1 MLAKR
6 RGAAQAG
13 VKIGEEKM
21 RRLTIMLLASCL
33 PFAAV
38 AQDAASEA
46 TRTAQA
52 ELAQRL
58 TLDDPADMAN
68 VLRGKIAEI
77 PDGVILDK
85 QGKTVWDRR
94 PYAFLDSDKAPDTV
108 NPSLWRQARLNAVH
122 GLFEVVP
129 DKIWQLR
136 GYDISVMTIIRGKSG
151 WIVVD
156 PLLSEEAAAA
166 GWNLFAKTVE
176 AKSGKRPI
184 KAVIFSHSHSDHF
197 GGVGGIV
204 TPEQVKREKIR
215 IIAPHGFSEEATAEN
230 VLAGTAMG
238 RRALYMFGAILEPGP
253 AGQVDTG
260 LGPKLS
266 SGTIGYMEPTET
278 VSDKGGTLTIDGLAF
293 DFLDAGGTEAPSEFV
308 FYIPA
313 YKALHTTEV
322 VTHNLHNVLTLRGA
336 QVRDALHWSKVIDA
350 ALLRWGGKAD
360 VALASHH
367 WPTWGADA
375 VSTLLADQ
383 RDAYRYVHDRTL
395 FLANR
400 GATLHELADQ
410 TAEAPVQG
418 RDFSTRDYYGT
429 LNHNMKATYQRYFG
443 WWDGNPANFN
453 PLPPEQSAPKYV
465 ALAGGADKLLASGK
479 AAIAAG
485 DYRWAAELL
494 NKLVF
499 ADPANQEAR
508 GALASAYDQLG
519 YQAESGAWRNYYL
532 AGAATLRGTEKQ
544 DISSNGQSRSF
555 ISAIPTAVFFDALAT
570 RFDAAKGSALS
581 GTFQFIL
588 PDSQEAVAVVVR
600 GGVEFPR
607 YGQRDPAPTATVTI
621 DRKTLDDVMLG
632 AAQFPALLQ
641 SGAIKVEGDRMAFL
655 SWFALHPAANPR
667 FNVVVP

>member
-1 MLAKR
+1 
-6 RGAAQAG
+6 
-13 VKIGEEKM
+13 M
-21 RRLTIMLLASCL
+21 RRLTALLLASTL
-33 PFAAV
+33 PFSAI
-38 AQDAASEA
+38 AQDSASEA
-46 TRTAQA
+46 TRTAQTEIA
-52 ELAQRL
+52 ARL
-58 TLDDPADMAN
+58 PLDDPRDMAN
-68 VLRGKIAEI
+68 VMRGKLAEI
-77 PDGVILDK
+77 PNGVILAKD
-85 QGKTVWDRR
+85 GKTVWDRR
-94 PYAFLDSDKAPDTV
+94 PYEFLNSPQAPATV

-129 DKIWQLR
+129 GKIWQLR
-136 GYDISVMTIIRGKSG
+136 GYDISVMTIIRGKTG

-166 GWNLFAKTVE
+166 GWKLFADTVE
-176 AKSGKRPI
+176 VKDGKRPI

-204 TPEQVKREKIR
+204 TPAQVKKGKIR

-238 RRALYMFGAILEPGP
+238 RRALYMFGSILAPGP

-278 VSDKGGTLTIDGLAF
+278 VAAAGGTLTIDGLAF

-322 VTHNLHNVLTLRGA
+322 VTHTLHNVLTLRGA

-350 ALLRWGGKAD
+350 MLLKWGGTAE

-367 WPTWGADA
+367 WPTWGAGEVA
-375 VSTLLADQ
+375 ELLANQ

-418 RDFSTRDYYGT
+418 GDFSTRNYYGT
-429 LNHNMKATYQRYFG
+429 LNHDMKAVYQRYFG

-465 ALAGGADKLLASGK
+465 ALAGGADKVLSAGK
-479 AAIAAG
+479 AAIKAG

-499 ADPANQEAR
+499 AEPDNQAAKA
-508 GALASAYDQLG
+508 ALASAYDQLG

-532 AGAATLRGTEKQ
+532 AGAASLRGNAVQGT
-544 DISSNGQSRSF
+544 SGNGQSRSF
-555 ISAIPTAVFFDALAT
+555 VSAIPTAVFFDALAT
-570 RFDAAKGSALS
+570 RFDAAKGSALK
-581 GTFQFIL
+581 GIFQFVL
-588 PDSQEAVAVVVR
+588 PDSKEAVAVVVG
-600 GGVEFPR
+600 GGVEVPR
-607 YGQRDPAPTATVTI
+607 YGVTDAAPTATVTLN
-621 DRKTLDDVMLG
+621 RAALDDVMLG
-632 AAQFPALLQ
+632 QAQFPALMQ
-641 SGAIKVEGDRMAFL
+641 SGAIRIDGDRMAFL
-655 SWFALHPAANPR
+655 SWFALHPPADPR

>member
-1 MLAKR
+1 
-6 RGAAQAG
+6 
-13 VKIGEEKM
+13 M
-21 RRLTIMLLASCL
+21 RRLIALLLAGSL
-33 PFAAV
+33 PFTAT
-38 AQDAASEA
+38 AQDTASEA
-46 TRTAQA
+46 TRAAQA
-52 ELAQRL
+52 EIAKRL
-58 TLDDPADMAN
+58 PLDDPRDAAN
-68 VLRGKIAEI
+68 AMRGKLAEI
-77 PDGVILDK
+77 PGGVILDK

-94 PYAFLDSDKAPDTV
+94 PYAFLDTKDAPDTV
-108 NPSLWRQARLNAVH
+108 NPSLWRQARLDAVH

-129 DKIWQLR
+129 GKIWQVR

-151 WIVVD
+151 WIIVD

-166 GWNLFAKTVE
+166 SWKLFADTVE
-176 AKSGKRPI
+176 AKTGKLPV

-204 TPEQVKREKIR
+204 TPERVKAEKIR
-215 IIAPHGFSEEATAEN
+215 IIAPHGFSEEATSEN
-230 VLAGTAMG
+230 VLAGGAMG
-238 RRALYMFGAILEPGP
+238 RRALYMFGAILPPGTR
-253 AGQVDTG
+253 GQVDTG

-266 SGTIGYMEPTET
+266 SGTVGYMEPTET
-278 VSDKGGTLTIDGLAF
+278 VGETGGTLTIDGLAF
-293 DFLDAGGTEAPSEFV
+293 EFLDAASTEAPSEFV

-322 VTHNLHNVLTLRGA
+322 VTHTLHNVLTLRGA
-336 QVRDALHWSKVIDA
+336 QVRDALRWSKVIDA
-350 ALLRWGGKAD
+350 MLLKWGGQAE
-360 VALASHH
+360 VAMASHH
-367 WPTWGADA
+367 WPTWGAGD
-375 VSTLLADQ
+375 VSSLLANQ

-410 TAEAPVQG
+410 TPEAPVQT
-418 RDFSTRDYYGT
+418 RDFSTRGYYGT
-429 LNHNMKATYQRYFG
+429 LNHDMKATYQRYFG

-465 ALAGGADKLLASGK
+465 ALAGGADRLLAAGT

-499 ADPANQEAR
+499 AQPDNGAAR
-508 GALASAYDQLG
+508 AALASAYDQLG

-532 AGAATLRGTEKQ
+532 AASASLRGNAVQAAT
-544 DISSNGQSRSF
+544 SNGQSRSF
-555 ISAIPTAVFFDALAT
+555 VSAIPTAVFFDALAT
-570 RFDAAKGSALS
+570 RFDAAKGSDVK
-581 GTFQFIL
+581 GTFQFVL
-588 PDSQEAVAVVVR
+588 PDSRETVSVVVG

-607 YGQRDPAPTATVTI
+607 YGTTDPAPTSTITI

-632 AAQFPALLQ
+632 QAQFPALLQ
-641 SGAIKVEGDRMAFL
+641 SGAIRIDGDRMVFL
-655 SWFALHPAANPR
+655 SWFALHPPADPR

>member
-1 MLAKR
+1 
-6 RGAAQAG
+6 
-13 VKIGEEKM
+13 M
-21 RRLTIMLLASCL
+21 RRLTAVLLASCL

-38 AQDAASEA
+38 AQDDASEA

-52 ELAQRL
+52 ELAKRL
-58 TLDDPADMAN
+58 PLDDPRDEAN
-68 VLRGKIAEI
+68 VMRGKLAEI

-85 QGKTVWDRR
+85 NGKTVWDRR
-94 PYAFLDSDKAPDTV
+94 PYAFLSQAQAPDTV
-108 NPSLWRQARLNAVH
+108 NPSLWRQARLDAVH

-129 DKIWQLR
+129 GKIWQIR

-166 GWNLFAKTVE
+166 GWKLFADTVA
-176 AKSGKRPI
+176 AKEKPLSI

-204 TPEQVKREKIR
+204 TPEQVKAGKVR
-215 IIAPHGFSEEATAEN
+215 IIAPHGFSEEATSEN

-238 RRALYMFGAILEPGP
+238 RRALYMFGSILPPGER
-253 AGQVDTG
+253 GQVDTG

-266 SGTIGYMEPTET
+266 TGTIGYMEPTET
-278 VSDKGGTLTIDGLAF
+278 VSDKGGTLTIDGIVF
-293 DFLDAGGTEAPSEFV
+293 EFLDAGRTEAPSEFV

-322 VTHNLHNVLTLRGA
+322 VTHTLHNVLTLRGA

-350 ALLRWGGKAD
+350 MLLKWGGKAE
-360 VALASHH
+360 VAMASHH
-367 WPTWGADA
+367 WPTWGTGEVGD
-375 VSTLLADQ
+375 LLANQ

-395 FLANR
+395 FLANK

-410 TAEAPVQG
+410 TAEAPVQAK
-418 RDFSTRDYYGT
+418 DFATRGYYGT
-429 LNHNMKATYQRYFG
+429 LNHDMKAVYQRYFG

-453 PLPPEQSAPKYV
+453 PLPPEASAAKYV
-465 ALAGGADKLLASGK
+465 ALMGGADKMLAAGRDALK
-479 AAIAAG
+479 AG

-499 ADPANQEAR
+499 AQPGNAEAR
-508 GALASAYDQLG
+508 AALASAYDQMG
-519 YQAESGAWRNYYL
+519 YQSESGAWRNYYL
-532 AGAATLRGTEKQ
+532 AAAASLRGKAVEST
-544 DISSNGQSRSF
+544 SGNGQSRSF
-555 ISAIPTAVFFDALAT
+555 VSAIPTAVFFDALAT
-570 RFDAAKGSALS
+570 RFDAAKGGTLK

-588 PDSQEAVAVVVR
+588 PDSREAVAVVVG

-607 YGQRDPAPTATVTI
+607 YGVTDAAPTATIAI

-632 AAQFPALLQ
+632 QAQFPALMQ
-641 SGAIKVEGDRMAFL
+641 SGAIKIDGDKLAFL
-655 SWFALHPAANPR
+655 SWFALHPPQDPR

>member
-1 MLAKR
+1 
-6 RGAAQAG
+6 
-13 VKIGEEKM
+13 M
-21 RRLTIMLLASCL
+21 RRLTALLLASTL
-33 PFAAV
+33 PFAAA

-52 ELAQRL
+52 EIAARLPLA
-58 TLDDPADMAN
+58 DPRDEAN
-68 VLRGKIAEI
+68 VLRGKLAEI
-77 PDGVILDK
+77 PGGVILDK
-85 QGKTVWDRR
+85 AGNTVWDRR
-94 PYAFLDSDKAPDTV
+94 PYAFLDAKDAPDTV

-129 DKIWQLR
+129 GKIWQLR
-136 GYDISVMTIIRGKSG
+136 GYDISVMTIIRGKTG

-166 GWNLFAKTVE
+166 GWKLFADTVE

-197 GGVGGIV
+197 GGVGGII
-204 TPEQVKREKIR
+204 TAEEVKKGKIR

-238 RRALYMFGAILEPGP
+238 RRALYMFGSILPPGP

-278 VSDKGGTLTIDGLAF
+278 VSETGGTLTIDGLAF

-322 VTHNLHNVLTLRGA
+322 VTHTLHNVLTLRGA

-350 ALLRWGGKAD
+350 TLLKWGGKAE

-367 WPTWGADA
+367 WPTWGAGE
-375 VSTLLADQ
+375 VSALLTSQ
-383 RDAYRYVHDRTL
+383 RDIYRYVHDRTL

-400 GATLHELADQ
+400 GATLHELADA
-410 TAEAPVQG
+410 TPEAPGQAA
-418 RDFSTRDYYGT
+418 DFSARGYYGT
-429 LNHNMKATYQRYFG
+429 VNHDMKAVYQRYFG

-453 PLPPEQSAPKYV
+453 PLAPEASAPKYV
-465 ALAGGADKLLASGK
+465 ALAGGADKLLAVGQ
-479 AAIAAG
+479 AAVKAG

-499 ADPANQEAR
+499 AQPDNKAAR
-508 GALASAYDQLG
+508 TALASAYDQMG

-532 AGAATLRGTEKQ
+532 AAAATLRGNAVQ
-544 DISSNGQSRSF
+544 SLSGNGQSRSF
-555 ISAIPTAVFFDALAT
+555 VSAIPTAVFFDALAT
-570 RFDAAKGSALS
+570 RFDAAKGSAIK
-581 GTFQFIL
+581 GVFQFVL
-588 PDSQEAVAVVVR
+588 PDSKETVAIVVD
-600 GGVEFPR
+600 GGVEVPR
-607 YGQRDPAPTATVTI
+607 YGVTDAAPTATITLH
-621 DRKTLDDVMLG
+621 RTTLDDVMLG
-632 AAQFPALLQ
+632 QAQFPALMQ
-641 SGAIKVEGDRMAFL
+641 SGAIRIDGDRMAFL
-655 SWFALHPAANPR
+655 SWFALHPPADPR

>member
-1 MLAKR
+1 
-6 RGAAQAG
+6 
-13 VKIGEEKM
+13 M
-21 RRLTIMLLASCL
+21 RRLTALLLASSL
-33 PFAAV
+33 PLTAA

-46 TRTAQA
+46 TRDAQA
-52 ELAQRL
+52 ELAKRL
-58 TLDDPADMAN
+58 PLDDPRDMAN
-68 VLRGKIAEI
+68 ATRGKLAEI
-77 PDGVILDK
+77 PGGVILDK
-85 QGKTVWDRR
+85 DGKTVWDRR
-94 PYAFLDSDKAPDTV
+94 PYAFLDAAKAPDTV
-108 NPSLWRQARLNAVH
+108 NPSLWRQARLDAVH

-129 DKIWQLR
+129 GKVWQLR
-136 GYDISVMTIIRGKSG
+136 GYDISVMTIIRGQSG

-166 GWNLFAKTVE
+166 GWKLFADTVE
-176 AKSGKRPI
+176 AKEGKKPI
-184 KAVIFSHSHSDHF
+184 RAVIFSHSHSDHF

-238 RRALYMFGAILEPGP
+238 RRALYMFGSILAPGP

-278 VSDKGGTLTIDGLAF
+278 VGEGGGTLTIDGLAF
-293 DFLDAGGTEAPSEFV
+293 EFLDAGGTEAPSEFT

-313 YKALHTTEV
+313 YQALHTTEV
-322 VTHNLHNVLTLRGA
+322 VTRTLHNVLTLRGA
-336 QVRDALHWSKVIDA
+336 QVRDALRWSKVIDA
-350 ALLRWGGKAD
+350 MLLKWGGKAA
-360 VALASHH
+360 VAMASHH
-367 WPTWGADA
+367 WPTWGTND
-375 VSTLLADQ
+375 VSDLLANQ

-395 FLANR
+395 FLANK
-400 GATLHELADQ
+400 GATLHELADA
-410 TAEAPVQG
+410 TAEAPVQAH
-418 RDFSTRDYYGT
+418 DFSTRGYYGT
-429 LNHNMKATYQRYFG
+429 LNHDMKATYQRYFG

-465 ALAGGADKLLASGK
+465 ALAGGADKLLAAGK
-479 AAIAAG
+479 AAVAAG

-499 ADPANQEAR
+499 AEPANKDAR
-508 GALASAYDQLG
+508 AALASAYDQLG

-532 AGAATLRGTEKQ
+532 AAAASLRGNAVEST
-544 DISSNGQSRSF
+544 SGNGQSRSF
-555 ISAIPTAVFFDALAT
+555 VSAIPTAVFFDALAT
-570 RFDAAKGSALS
+570 RFDAAKGSALN
-581 GTFQFIL
+581 GTFQFLL
-588 PDSQEAVAVVVR
+588 PDSSEAIAVVVG

-607 YGQRDPAPTATVTI
+607 YGVTDPAPTATVTI

-632 AAQFPALLQ
+632 QAQFPALLQ
-641 SGAIKVEGDRMAFL
+641 SGAIRVDGDRMAFL
-655 SWFALHPAANPR
+655 SWFALHPPADPR

>member
-1 MLAKR
+1 
-6 RGAAQAG
+6 
-13 VKIGEEKM
+13 M
-21 RRLTIMLLASCL
+21 RRLILLLLTAAL
-33 PFAAV
+33 PVTAF

-46 TRTAQA
+46 TRAAQA
-52 ELAQRL
+52 ELAKRL
-58 TLDDPADMAN
+58 PLDDPRDEAN
-68 VLRGKIAEI
+68 VMRGKLAEI
-77 PDGVILDK
+77 PGGVILGKD
-85 QGKTVWDRR
+85 GKTVWDRR
-94 PYAFLDSDKAPDTV
+94 PYDFLNQTKAPDTV

-129 DKIWQLR
+129 GKIWQLR

-166 GWNLFAKTVE
+166 GWKLFADTVE
-176 AKSGKRPI
+176 AKEGQRPI

-204 TPEQVKREKIR
+204 SAADVKAGKVR

-230 VLAGTAMG
+230 VLAGAAMG
-238 RRALYMFGAILEPGP
+238 RRALYMFGAILPPGP

-278 VSDKGGTLTIDGLAF
+278 LSEKGGTLTIDGLAF
-293 DFLDAGGTEAPSEFV
+293 DFMDAGGTEAPAECV

-322 VTHNLHNVLTLRGA
+322 VTHNLHNILTLRGA
-336 QVRDALHWSKVIDA
+336 QVRDALRWSKVIDA
-350 ALLRWGGKAD
+350 MLLKWGGSAE
-360 VALASHH
+360 VAMGSHH
-367 WPTWGADA
+367 WPTWGTGE
-375 VSTLLADQ
+375 VSELLTHQ

-410 TAEAPVQG
+410 TPEAPVQAG
-418 RDFSTRDYYGT
+418 DFSTRGYYGT
-429 LNHNMKATYQRYFG
+429 LNHDMKATYQRYFG

-465 ALAGGADKLLASGK
+465 ALAGGADKLLAAGQ
-479 AAIAAG
+479 AAISAG

-499 ADPANQEAR
+499 AEPANKEAR
-508 GALASAYDQLG
+508 SALASAYDQMG

-532 AGAATLRGTEKQ
+532 AAAASLRGTEVAA
-544 DISSNGQSRSF
+544 STSNGQSRSF
-555 ISAIPTAVFFDALAT
+555 VSAIPTGVFFDALAT
-570 RFDAAKGSALS
+570 RFDAAKGSALK
-581 GTFQFIL
+581 GTFQFVL
-588 PDSQEAVAVVVR
+588 PDSKEAVAVVVE

-607 YGQRDPAPTATVTI
+607 YGVTDAAPTATITI
-621 DRKTLDDVMLG
+621 DRKILDDVMLG
-632 AAQFPALLQ
+632 QAQFPALLQ
-641 SGAIKVEGDRMAFL
+641 SGAIRIDGDKMAFL
-655 SWFALHPAANPR
+655 SWFALHPPADPR
-667 FNVVVP
+667 FHVVEP

>member
-1 MLAKR
+1 
-6 RGAAQAG
+6 
-13 VKIGEEKM
+13 M
-21 RRLTIMLLASCL
+21 RRLTALLLAGTL
-33 PFAAV
+33 PFTAA

-46 TRTAQA
+46 TRAAQA
-52 ELAQRL
+52 EIAGRL
-58 TLDDPADMAN
+58 PLDDPRDEAN
-68 VLRGKIAEI
+68 VLRGKLAEI
-77 PDGVILDK
+77 PGGVIL
-85 QGKTVWDRR
+85 GKDGKIVWDRR
-94 PYAFLDSDKAPDTV
+94 PYAFLDAREAPDTV

-129 DKIWQLR
+129 GKIWQVR

-151 WIVVD
+151 WIIVD

-166 GWNLFAKTVE
+166 SWKLFADTVE
-176 AKSGKRPI
+176 AKSGRLPI

-215 IIAPHGFSEEATAEN
+215 IIAPHGFSEEATSEN

-238 RRALYMFGAILEPGP
+238 RRALYMFGSILPPGP

-266 SGTIGYMEPTET
+266 SGTIGYMEPTESVAAT
-278 VSDKGGTLTIDGLAF
+278 GGTLTIDGLAF
-293 DFLDAGGTEAPSEFV
+293 EFLDAGGTEAPSEFV

-322 VTHNLHNVLTLRGA
+322 VTHTLHNVLTLRGA

-350 ALLRWGGKAD
+350 ALIRWGGKAE

-367 WPTWGADA
+367 WPTWGAGE
-375 VSTLLADQ
+375 VSSLLTSQ
-383 RDAYRYVHDRTL
+383 RDIYRYVHDRTL

-400 GATLHELADQ
+400 GATLHELADV
-410 TAEAPVQG
+410 TPEAPGQAA
-418 RDFSTRDYYGT
+418 DFGARGYYGT
-429 LNHNMKATYQRYFG
+429 VNHDMKATYQRYFG

-453 PLPPEQSAPKYV
+453 PLPPEASAPKYV
-465 ALAGGADKLLASGK
+465 ALAGGADKLLAAGK

-499 ADPANQEAR
+499 AEPGNKDAR
-508 GALASAYDQLG
+508 AALASAYDQMG

-532 AGAATLRGTEKQ
+532 AAAASLRGTAVE
-544 DISSNGQSRSF
+544 SLSGNGQSRSF
-555 ISAIPTAVFFDALAT
+555 VSAIPTAVFFDALAT
-570 RFDAAKGSALS
+570 RFDAAKGRAVK

-588 PDSQEAVAVVVR
+588 PDSKEAVAIVVG
-600 GGVEFPR
+600 GGVEVPR
-607 YGQRDPAPTATVTI
+607 YGLTDPAPTATITI
-621 DRKTLDDVMLG
+621 NRATLDDVMLG
-632 AAQFPALLQ
+632 QAQFPALLQ
-641 SGAIKVEGDRMAFL
+641 SGAIRIDGDRMAFL
-655 SWFALHPAANPR
+655 SWFALHPPADPR

>member
-1 MLAKR
+1 
-6 RGAAQAG
+6 
-13 VKIGEEKM
+13 M
-21 RRLTIMLLASCL
+21 RRLTTVLLAGCL
-33 PFAAV
+33 PFAAL

-52 ELAQRL
+52 EIAARL
-58 TLDDPADMAN
+58 PLDDPRDEAN
-68 VLRGKIAEI
+68 VLRGKLAEI
-77 PDGVILDK
+77 PGGVITDK

-94 PYAFLDSDKAPDTV
+94 PYAFLDTKEAPDTV

-129 DKIWQLR
+129 GKIWQVR

-166 GWNLFAKTVE
+166 SWKLFADTVE
-176 AKSGKRPI
+176 AKSGKLPI
-184 KAVIFSHSHSDHF
+184 RAVIFSHSHSDHF

-204 TPEQVKREKIR
+204 TPEQVAKEKIR
-215 IIAPHGFSEEATAEN
+215 IIAPHGFSEEATSEN
-230 VLAGTAMG
+230 VLAGGAMG
-238 RRALYMFGAILEPGP
+238 RRALYMFGAILPPG
-253 AGQVDTG
+253 AQGQVDTG

-266 SGTIGYMEPTET
+266 SGTVGYMEPTET
-278 VSDKGGTLTIDGLAF
+278 LSEKGGTLTIDGLVF
-293 DFLDAGGTEAPSEFV
+293 DFLDAGSTEAPSEFV

-322 VTHNLHNVLTLRGA
+322 VTHTLHNVLTLRGA

-350 ALLRWGGKAD
+350 MLLKWGGTAE

-367 WPTWGADA
+367 WPTWGAGE
-375 VSTLLADQ
+375 VSALLANQ

-410 TAEAPVQG
+410 TAEAPVQAG
-418 RDFSTRDYYGT
+418 DFATRGYYGT
-429 LNHNMKATYQRYFG
+429 VNHDMKAVYQRYFG

-465 ALAGGADKLLASGK
+465 ALAGGADKLLAAGR
-479 AAIAAG
+479 AALQAG

-499 ADPANQEAR
+499 ADPGNKEAR
-508 GALASAYDQLG
+508 AALASAYDQMG

-532 AGAATLRGTEKQ
+532 AGAASLRGNAVDAVTG
-544 DISSNGQSRSF
+544 NGQSRSF
-555 ISAIPTAVFFDALAT
+555 VSAIPTAVFFDALAT
-570 RFDAAKGSALS
+570 RFDAARGRAVK
-581 GTFQFIL
+581 GTFQFVL
-588 PDSQEAVAVVVR
+588 PDSKEAVAVVVG

-607 YGQRDPAPTATVTI
+607 YGVTDPAPTATVTI
-621 DRKTLDDVMLG
+621 DRKILDEAMMG
-632 AAQFPALLQ
+632 RAQFPALIQ
-641 SGAIKVEGDRMAFL
+641 SGAIRIDGDRAAFL
-655 SWFALHPAANPR
+655 SWFALHPPGDPR

>member
-1 MLAKR
+1 
-6 RGAAQAG
+6 
-13 VKIGEEKM
+13 M
-21 RRLTIMLLASCL
+21 RRLTTVLLASCL
-33 PFAAV
+33 PFAAM

-52 ELAQRL
+52 ELAKRL
-58 TLDDPADMAN
+58 PLDDPRDMAN
-68 VLRGKIAEI
+68 ATRGKLGEI
-77 PDGVILDK
+77 PGGVILGKD
-85 QGKTVWDRR
+85 GKTVWDRR
-94 PYAFLDSDKAPDTV
+94 PYEFLSEAQAPDTV
-108 NPSLWRQARLNAVH
+108 NPSLWRQARLDAVH

-129 DKIWQLR
+129 GKIWQLR

-166 GWNLFAKTVE
+166 GWKLFADTVE
-176 AKSGKRPI
+176 VKEGKKPI

-204 TPEQVKREKIR
+204 TPEQVAKEKIR

-238 RRALYMFGAILEPGP
+238 RRALYMFGSILAPGP

-266 SGTIGYMEPTET
+266 SGTIGYMEPTES
-278 VSDKGGTLTIDGLAF
+278 VSEKGGTLTIDGLAF

-322 VTHNLHNVLTLRGA
+322 VTHTLHNVLTLRGA

-350 ALLRWGGKAD
+350 TLVKWGGKAE
-360 VALASHH
+360 VAMASHH
-367 WPTWGADA
+367 WPTWGAGE
-375 VSTLLADQ
+375 VSELLANQ

-400 GATLHELADQ
+400 GATLHELADA
-410 TAEAPVQG
+410 TAEAPVQA
-418 RDFSTRDYYGT
+418 RDFATRGYYGT
-429 LNHNMKATYQRYFG
+429 LNHDMKAVYQRYFG

-453 PLPPEQSAPKYV
+453 PIPPEQSAPKYV
-465 ALAGGADKLLASGK
+465 ALAGGADKLLSAGK
-479 AAIAAG
+479 KAIAAG

-499 ADPANQEAR
+499 AEPDNKDAR
-508 GALASAYDQLG
+508 AALASAYDQLG

-532 AGAATLRGTEKQ
+532 AAAASLRGNAVE
-544 DISSNGQSRSF
+544 SVSGNGQSRSF
-555 ISAIPTAVFFDALAT
+555 VSAIPTAVFFDALAT
-570 RFDAAKGSALS
+570 RFDAAKGSTLK
-581 GTFQFIL
+581 GTFQFVL
-588 PDSQEAVAVVVR
+588 PDSEESVAVVVG

-607 YGQRDPAPTATVTI
+607 YGFTDPTPTATITI
-621 DRKTLDDVMLG
+621 DRKVLDDVMLG
-632 AAQFPALLQ
+632 QAQFPALMQ
-641 SGAIKVEGDRMAFL
+641 SGAIKIDGDRMAFL
-655 SWFALHPAANPR
+655 SWFALHPPADPR

>member
-1 MLAKR
+1 
-6 RGAAQAG
+6 
-13 VKIGEEKM
+13 M
-21 RRLTIMLLASCL
+21 RRLTTVLLASCL
-33 PFAAV
+33 PFAAT

-52 ELAQRL
+52 ELAKRL
-58 TLDDPADMAN
+58 PLDDPRDMAN
-68 VLRGKIAEI
+68 AIRGKLGEI
-77 PDGVILDK
+77 PGGVILTKD
-85 QGKTVWDRR
+85 GKTVWDRR
-94 PYAFLDSDKAPDTV
+94 PYEFLNEAQAPDTV
-108 NPSLWRQARLNAVH
+108 NPSLWRQARLDAVH

-129 DKIWQLR
+129 GKIWQLR

-166 GWNLFAKTVE
+166 GWKLFADTVE
-176 AKSGKRPI
+176 AKEGRKPI
-184 KAVIFSHSHSDHF
+184 RAVIFSHSHSDHF

-204 TPEQVKREKIR
+204 TPDRVAKEKIR

-238 RRALYMFGAILEPGP
+238 RRALYMFGSILAPGP

-278 VSDKGGTLTIDGLAF
+278 VGEKGGTLTIDGLVF
-293 DFLDAGGTEAPSEFV
+293 DFLDAAGTEAPSEFV

-322 VTHNLHNVLTLRGA
+322 VTHTLHNVLTLRGA

-350 ALLRWGGKAD
+350 TLVKWGGKAE
-360 VALASHH
+360 VAMASHH
-367 WPTWGADA
+367 WPTWGAA
-375 VSTLLADQ
+375 EVSELLANQ

-400 GATLHELADQ
+400 GETLHELADQ
-410 TAEAPVQG
+410 TGEAPVQA
-418 RDFSTRDYYGT
+418 RDFATRGYYGT
-429 LNHNMKATYQRYFG
+429 LNHDMKAVYQRYFG

-453 PLPPEQSAPKYV
+453 PIPPEQSAPKYV
-465 ALAGGADKLLASGK
+465 ELAGGAEKLLAAGK
-479 AAIAAG
+479 KAIAAG

-499 ADPANQEAR
+499 AEPDNKEAR
-508 GALASAYDQLG
+508 NALASAYDQLG

-532 AGAATLRGTEKQ
+532 AAAASLRGNAVE
-544 DISSNGQSRSF
+544 SVSGNGQSRSF
-555 ISAIPTAVFFDALAT
+555 VSAIPTAVFFDALAT
-570 RFDAAKGSALS
+570 RFDAAKGSTLK
-581 GTFQFIL
+581 GTFQFVL
-588 PDSQEAVAVVVR
+588 PDSKESVAVVVG

-607 YGQRDPAPTATVTI
+607 YGATDPAPTATITI
-621 DRKTLDDVMLG
+621 DRGTLDDVMLG
-632 AAQFPALLQ
+632 QAQFPALIQ
-641 SGAIKVEGDRMAFL
+641 SGAIRIDGDRMAFL
-655 SWFALHPAANPR
+655 SWFALHPPADPR

>member
-1 MLAKR
+1 
-6 RGAAQAG
+6 
-13 VKIGEEKM
+13 M
-21 RRLTIMLLASCL
+21 RRLTALLLASGL

-52 ELAQRL
+52 EIAKRL
-58 TLDDPADMAN
+58 PLGDPRDEAN
-68 VLRGKIAEI
+68 VLRGKLTEI
-77 PDGVILDK
+77 PGGVILGKD
-85 QGKTVWDRR
+85 GKTVWDRR
-94 PYAFLDSDKAPDTV
+94 PYAFLDAKAAPDTV

-129 DKIWQLR
+129 GKVWQVR

-151 WIVVD
+151 WIIVD

-166 GWNLFAKTVE
+166 SWKLFADTVE
-176 AKSGKRPI
+176 AKSGRLPVKS
-184 KAVIFSHSHSDHF
+184 VIFSHSHSDHF

-215 IIAPHGFSEEATAEN
+215 IIAPHGFSEEATSEN

-238 RRALYMFGAILEPGP
+238 RRALYMFGSILAPGP

-278 VSDKGGTLTIDGLAF
+278 VGEKGGTLTIDGLAF

-322 VTHNLHNVLTLRGA
+322 VTHTLHNVLTLRGA

-350 ALLRWGGKAD
+350 ALVRWGGKAE

-367 WPTWGADA
+367 WPTWGAGE
-375 VSTLLADQ
+375 VSGLLTSQ
-383 RDAYRYVHDRTL
+383 RDIYRYVHDRTL

-400 GATLHELADQ
+400 GATLHELADV
-410 TAEAPVQG
+410 TPEAPGQAANFG
-418 RDFSTRDYYGT
+418 ARGYYGT
-429 LNHNMKATYQRYFG
+429 VNHDMKAVYQRYFG

-465 ALAGGADKLLASGK
+465 ALAGGADKLLAAGK
-479 AAIAAG
+479 AAVAAG

-499 ADPANQEAR
+499 AQPDNKAAR
-508 GALASAYDQLG
+508 AALASAYDQMG

-532 AGAATLRGTEKQ
+532 AAAASLRGTAVESQ
-544 DISSNGQSRSF
+544 SGNGQSRSF
-555 ISAIPTAVFFDALAT
+555 VSAIPTAVFFDALAT
-570 RFDAAKGSALS
+570 RFDAAKGSAVK
-581 GTFQFIL
+581 GTFQFVL
-588 PDSQEAVAVVVR
+588 PDSKEAVAIVVG
-600 GGVEFPR
+600 GGVEVPR
-607 YGQRDPAPTATVTI
+607 YGMTDPAPTATI
-621 DRKTLDDVMLG
+621 IMNRATLDDVMLG
-632 AAQFPALLQ
+632 QAQFPALLQ
-641 SGAIKVEGDRMAFL
+641 SGAIRIDGDRAAFL
-655 SWFALHPAANPR
+655 SWFALHPPADPR

>member
-1 MLAKR
+1 
-6 RGAAQAG
+6 
-13 VKIGEEKM
+13 M
-21 RRLTIMLLASCL
+21 RRLTAVLLASSI
-33 PFAAV
+33 PFAAI
-38 AQDAASEA
+38 AQDAASDA

-52 ELAQRL
+52 EIAKRL
-58 TLDDPADMAN
+58 PLDDPRDEAN
-68 VLRGKIAEI
+68 VRRGKLAEI
-77 PDGVILDK
+77 PGGVILDK

-94 PYAFLDSDKAPDTV
+94 PYEFLQSKDAPDTV
-108 NPSLWRQARLNAVH
+108 NPSLWRQARLDAVH

-129 DKIWQLR
+129 GKIWQIR

-156 PLLSEEAAAA
+156 PLLSEETAAA
-166 GWNLFAKTVE
+166 GWKLFADTVE
-176 AKSGKRPI
+176 AKDKVLPI
-184 KAVIFSHSHSDHF
+184 RAVIFSHSHSDHF

-204 TPEQVKREKIR
+204 TPEQVKGGKVR
-215 IIAPHGFSEEATAEN
+215 IIAPHGFSEEATSEN

-238 RRALYMFGAILEPGP
+238 RRALYMFGSILAPGER
-253 AGQVDTG
+253 GQVDTG

-293 DFLDAGGTEAPSEFV
+293 DFMDAGGTEAPAEFV

-322 VTHNLHNVLTLRGA
+322 VTHNLHNILTLRGA
-336 QVRDALHWSKVIDA
+336 QVRDALRWSKVIDA
-350 ALLRWGGKAD
+350 MLLKWGGSAE
-360 VALASHH
+360 VAMGSHH
-367 WPTWGADA
+367 WPTWGTGE
-375 VSTLLADQ
+375 VSELLTNQ

-395 FLANR
+395 FLANK

-410 TAEAPVQG
+410 TAEAPVQS
-418 RDFSTRDYYGT
+418 RDFGTRGYYGT
-429 LNHNMKATYQRYFG
+429 LNHGMKATYQRYFG

-465 ALAGGADKLLASGK
+465 ALAGGADKLFAAGK
-479 AAIAAG
+479 DAIKAG

-499 ADPANQEAR
+499 AQPDNKEAR
-508 GALASAYDQLG
+508 AALASAYDQMG

-532 AGAATLRGTEKQ
+532 AAAATLRGNAVEST
-544 DISSNGQSRSF
+544 SGNGQSRSF
-555 ISAIPTAVFFDALAT
+555 VSAIPTGVFFDALAT
-570 RFDAAKGSALS
+570 RFDATKGAGLK

-588 PDSQEAVAVVVR
+588 PDSKEAVAVVVG

-607 YGQRDPAPTATVTI
+607 YGVTDAAPTATITI

-632 AAQFPALLQ
+632 QAQFPALMQ
-641 SGAIKVEGDRMAFL
+641 SGAIKIDGDRMAFL
-655 SWFALHPAANPR
+655 SWFALHPPQDPR
-667 FNVVVP
+667 FNIVVP

>member
-1 MLAKR
+1 MH
-6 RGAAQAG
+6 
-13 VKIGEEKM
+13 
-21 RRLTIMLLASCL
+21 RLMSLLLAGCL
-33 PFAAV
+33 PTAAL

-52 ELAQRL
+52 ELAKRL
-58 TLDDPADMAN
+58 PLDDPRDEAN
-68 VLRGKIAEI
+68 ATRGKLAEI
-77 PDGVILDK
+77 PGGLITGKDGRII
-85 QGKTVWDRR
+85 WDRR
-94 PYAFLDSDKAPDTV
+94 PYAFLETRAAPDTV

-122 GLFEVVP
+122 GLFEVLP
-129 DKIWQLR
+129 GQIWQLR
-136 GYDISVMTIIRGKSG
+136 GYDLSVMTVIRGKTG

-166 GWNLFAKTVE
+166 AWKLFADTIE
-176 AKSGKRPI
+176 AKDAKRPI
-184 KAVIFSHSHSDHF
+184 KAILFSHSHSDHF

-204 TPEQVKREKIR
+204 TPEQVAREKIR
-215 IIAPHGFSEEATAEN
+215 IIAPHGFSEEATSEN
-230 VLAGTAMG
+230 VLAGAAMG
-238 RRALYMFGAILEPGP
+238 RRALYMFGAILPPGP
-253 AGQVDTG
+253 TGQVDTG

-278 VSDKGGTLTIDGLAF
+278 VGARGGTLTIDGLAF

-308 FYIPA
+308 FYIPT

-322 VTHNLHNVLTLRGA
+322 VTHNLHNILTLRGA
-336 QVRDALHWSKVIDA
+336 QVRDALRWSKVIDA
-350 ALLRWGGKAD
+350 MLLKWGGAAE

-367 WPTWGADA
+367 WPTWSAADVRA
-375 VSTLLADQ
+375 LLANQ

-410 TAEAPVQG
+410 TAEAPVEG
-418 RDFSTRDYYGT
+418 RDFSTRGYYGT
-429 LNHNMKATYQRYFG
+429 LNHGMKAIYQRYFG

-465 ALAGGADKLLASGK
+465 ALAGGADRLLAAGR

-499 ADPANQEAR
+499 AEPDNQPARA
-508 GALASAYDQLG
+508 ALASAYDQLG

-532 AGAATLRGTEKQ
+532 AAAASLRGNASEATT
-544 DISSNGQSRSF
+544 SNGQSRSF
-555 ISAIPTAVFFDALAT
+555 VSAIPTAVFFDALAA
-570 RFDAAKGSALS
+570 RFDAAKGAALK
-581 GTFQFIL
+581 GTFQFVL
-588 PDSQEAVAVVVR
+588 PDSEEKIAVVVG

-607 YGQRDPAPTATVTI
+607 YGVADPAPTATITI
-621 DRKTLDDVMLG
+621 DRATLDDVMLG
-632 AAQFPALLQ
+632 RAQFPALMQ
-641 SGAIKVEGDRMAFL
+641 SGAIRIEGDRMAFL
-655 SWFALHPAANPR
+655 SWFALHPPADPR
-667 FNVVVP
+667 FNIVVP

>member
-1 MLAKR
+1 
-6 RGAAQAG
+6 
-13 VKIGEEKM
+13 M
-21 RRLTIMLLASCL
+21 RRWTILLLAGCL
-33 PFAAV
+33 PFAAI
-38 AQDAASEA
+38 AQDDASEA

-52 ELAQRL
+52 ELAKRL
-58 TLDDPADMAN
+58 PLDDPRDEAN
-68 VLRGKIAEI
+68 VLRGKLSEI
-77 PDGVILDK
+77 PGGVILDK

-94 PYAFLDSDKAPDTV
+94 PYAFLNAKEAPATV
-108 NPSLWRQARLNAVH
+108 NPSLWRQARLDAVH

-129 DKIWQLR
+129 GRIWQIR

-156 PLLSEEAAAA
+156 PLLSEETAAA
-166 GWNLFAKTVE
+166 GWKLFADAVA
-176 AKSGKRPI
+176 AKDKALPI

-204 TPEQVKREKIR
+204 TPEQVKAGKVR
-215 IIAPHGFSEEATAEN
+215 IIAPHGFSEEATSEN

-238 RRALYMFGAILEPGP
+238 RRALYMFGSILPPGTR
-253 AGQVDTG
+253 GQVDTG

-278 VSDKGGTLTIDGLAF
+278 LSDKGGTLTIDGLAF
-293 DFLDAGGTEAPSEFV
+293 DFLDAGSTEAPSEFV

-322 VTHNLHNVLTLRGA
+322 VTHTLHNVLTLRGA

-350 ALLRWGGKAD
+350 MLLKWGGKAE
-360 VALASHH
+360 VAMASHH
-367 WPTWGADA
+367 WPTWGTGE
-375 VSTLLADQ
+375 VSELLANQ

-395 FLANR
+395 FLANK

-418 RDFSTRDYYGT
+418 KDFGTRGYYGT
-429 LNHNMKATYQRYFG
+429 LNHDMKAVYQRYFG

-465 ALAGGADKLLASGK
+465 ALAGGADKLLAAGK
-479 AAIAAG
+479 DAIKAG

-499 ADPANQEAR
+499 AQPDNAAAR
-508 GALASAYDQLG
+508 AALASAYDQMG

-532 AGAATLRGTEKQ
+532 AAAASLRGKAVEST
-544 DISSNGQSRSF
+544 SGNGQSRSF
-555 ISAIPTAVFFDALAT
+555 VSAIPTAVFFDALAT
-570 RFDAAKGSALS
+570 RFDAAKGAAIK
-581 GTFQFIL
+581 GTFQFVL
-588 PDSQEAVAVVVR
+588 PDSKEAVSVVVG

-607 YGQRDPAPTATVTI
+607 YGVTDTAPTATITI
-621 DRKTLDDVMLG
+621 DRGTLDDVMLG
-632 AAQFPALLQ
+632 QAQFPALMQ
-641 SGAIKVEGDRMAFL
+641 SGAIRIDGDRMAFL
-655 SWFALHPAANPR
+655 SWFALHPPQDPR

>member
-1 MLAKR
+1 
-6 RGAAQAG
+6 
-13 VKIGEEKM
+13 M
-21 RRLTIMLLASCL
+21 RRLTTVLLASCL
-33 PFAAV
+33 PFAAA

-52 ELAQRL
+52 ELAKRL
-58 TLDDPADMAN
+58 PLDDPRDMAN
-68 VLRGKIAEI
+68 ATRGKLGEIAA
-77 PDGVILDK
+77 GVILGKD
-85 QGKTVWDRR
+85 GKTVWDRR
-94 PYAFLDSDKAPDTV
+94 PYEFLSEAQAPDTV
-108 NPSLWRQARLNAVH
+108 NPSLWRQARLDAVH

-129 DKIWQLR
+129 GKIWQLR
-136 GYDISVMTIIRGKSG
+136 GYDISVMTIVRGKSG

-166 GWNLFAKTVE
+166 GWKLFADTVE
-176 AKSGKRPI
+176 AKEGRKPI

-204 TPEQVKREKIR
+204 TPEQVAKQKIR

-238 RRALYMFGAILEPGP
+238 RRALYMFGSILAPGP

-278 VSDKGGTLTIDGLAF
+278 VSEKGGTLTIDGLAF

-313 YKALHTTEV
+313 YRALHTTEV
-322 VTHNLHNVLTLRGA
+322 VTHTLHNVLTLRGA

-350 ALLRWGGKAD
+350 TLVKWGGKAE
-360 VALASHH
+360 VAMASHH
-367 WPTWGADA
+367 WPTWGASE
-375 VSTLLADQ
+375 VSELLANQ

-400 GATLHELADQ
+400 GATLHELADA
-410 TAEAPVQG
+410 TAEAPVQA
-418 RDFSTRDYYGT
+418 RDFATRGYYGT
-429 LNHNMKATYQRYFG
+429 LNHDMKAVYQRYFG

-453 PLPPEQSAPKYV
+453 PIPPEQSAPRYV
-465 ALAGGADKLLASGK
+465 ALAGGAEKLLAAGK
-479 AAIAAG
+479 KAIAAG

-499 ADPANQEAR
+499 AEPDNKEAR
-508 GALASAYDQLG
+508 NALASAYDQLG

-532 AGAATLRGTEKQ
+532 AAAASLRGNAVE
-544 DISSNGQSRSF
+544 SVSGNGQSRSF
-555 ISAIPTAVFFDALAT
+555 VSAIPTAVFFDALAT
-570 RFDAAKGSALS
+570 RFDAAKGSSLK
-581 GTFQFIL
+581 GTFQFVL
-588 PDSQEAVAVVVR
+588 PDSKETVAVVVG

-607 YGQRDPAPTATVTI
+607 YGFTEPAPTATITI
-621 DRKTLDDVMLG
+621 DRKVLDDVMLG
-632 AAQFPALLQ
+632 QAQFPALMQ
-641 SGAIKVEGDRMAFL
+641 SGAIRIDGDRMAFL
-655 SWFALHPAANPR
+655 SWFALHPPADPR

>member
-1 MLAKR
+1 MH
-6 RGAAQAG
+6 
-13 VKIGEEKM
+13 
-21 RRLTIMLLASCL
+21 RLLNLLLAGCL
-33 PFAAV
+33 PLAAL

-52 ELAQRL
+52 ELAAHL
-58 TLDDPADMAN
+58 PLDDPRDEAN
-68 VLRGKIAEI
+68 ATRGKLAEI
-77 PDGVILDK
+77 PGGVIT
-85 QGKTVWDRR
+85 GKDGRVIWDRR
-94 PYAFLDSDKAPDTV
+94 PYAFLEAREAPDTV

-129 DKIWQLR
+129 DNIWQLR
-136 GYDISVMTIIRGKSG
+136 GYDLSVMTVIRGKTG

-166 GWNLFAKTVE
+166 AWKLFTDTVE
-176 AKSGKRPI
+176 AKEGKRPI
-184 KAVIFSHSHSDHF
+184 RAVLFSHSHSDHF

-204 TPEQVKREKIR
+204 TPEQLARDKIR
-215 IIAPHGFSEEATAEN
+215 IIAPHGFSEEATSEN
-230 VLAGTAMG
+230 VLAGAAMG
-238 RRALYMFGAILEPGP
+238 RRALYMFGAILPPGP
-253 AGQVDTG
+253 TGQVDTG

-278 VSDKGGTLTIDGLAF
+278 VGASGGTLTIDGLAF

-322 VTHNLHNVLTLRGA
+322 VTHNLHNILTLRGA
-336 QVRDALHWSKVIDA
+336 QVRDALRWSKVIDA
-350 ALLRWGGKAD
+350 MLLKWGGMAE

-375 VSTLLADQ
+375 VRALLANQ

-410 TAEAPVQG
+410 TAEAPV
-418 RDFSTRDYYGT
+418 RTSDFSTRGYYGT
-429 LNHNMKATYQRYFG
+429 LNHGMKAVYQRYFG

-465 ALAGGADKLLASGK
+465 ALAGGADKLLEAGR

-485 DYRWAAELL
+485 EYRWAAELL

-499 ADPANQEAR
+499 AEPNNSAAR
-508 GALASAYDQLG
+508 GALASVYDQLG

-532 AGAATLRGTEKQ
+532 AAAASLRGTAVEAATG
-544 DISSNGQSRSF
+544 NGQSRSF
-555 ISAIPTAVFFDALAT
+555 ISAIPTAVFFDALAA
-570 RFDAAKGSALS
+570 RFDAAKGAALK
-581 GTFQFIL
+581 GTFQFML
-588 PDSQEAVAVVVR
+588 PDSKESVAVVVG

-607 YGQRDPAPTATVTI
+607 YGVTDPAPTATITI

-632 AAQFPALLQ
+632 QAQFPALMQ
-641 SGAIKVEGDRMAFL
+641 SGAIRIEGDRMAFL
-655 SWFALHPAANPR
+655 SWFALHPPADPR
-667 FNVVVP
+667 FNIVVP

>member
-1 MLAKR
+1 
-6 RGAAQAG
+6 
-13 VKIGEEKM
+13 M
-21 RRLTIMLLASCL
+21 RRLTAVLLASSI
-33 PFAAV
+33 PFAAI
-38 AQDAASEA
+38 AQDAASDA

-52 ELAQRL
+52 EIARRL
-58 TLDDPADMAN
+58 PLDDPRDEAN
-68 VLRGKIAEI
+68 VRRGKLAEI
-77 PDGVILDK
+77 PGGVILDK

-94 PYAFLDSDKAPDTV
+94 PYEFLQSKDAPDTV
-108 NPSLWRQARLNAVH
+108 NPSLWRQARLDAVH

-129 DKIWQLR
+129 GKIWQIR

-156 PLLSEEAAAA
+156 PLLSEETAAA
-166 GWNLFAKTVE
+166 GWKLFADTVE
-176 AKSGKRPI
+176 AKDKALPI
-184 KAVIFSHSHSDHF
+184 RAVIFSHSHSDHF

-204 TPEQVKREKIR
+204 TPEQVKAGKVR
-215 IIAPHGFSEEATAEN
+215 IIAPHGFSEEATSEN

-238 RRALYMFGAILEPGP
+238 RRALYMFGSILAPGER
-253 AGQVDTG
+253 GQVDTG

-293 DFLDAGGTEAPSEFV
+293 DFMDAGGTEAPAEFV

-322 VTHNLHNVLTLRGA
+322 VTHNLHNILTLRGA
-336 QVRDALHWSKVIDA
+336 QVRDALRWSKVIDA
-350 ALLRWGGKAD
+350 MLLKWGGSAE
-360 VALASHH
+360 VAMGSHH
-367 WPTWGADA
+367 WPTWGTGE
-375 VSTLLADQ
+375 VGELLANQ

-395 FLANR
+395 FLANK

-410 TAEAPVQG
+410 TAEAPVQS
-418 RDFSTRDYYGT
+418 RDFGTRGYYGT
-429 LNHNMKATYQRYFG
+429 LNHDMKATYQRYFG

-465 ALAGGADKLLASGK
+465 ALAGGADKLLAAGK

-494 NKLVF
+494 GKLVF
-499 ADPANQEAR
+499 AQPDNKEAR
-508 GALASAYDQLG
+508 AALASAYDQMG

-532 AGAATLRGTEKQ
+532 AAAASLRGNAVES
-544 DISSNGQSRSF
+544 ISGNGQSRSF
-555 ISAIPTAVFFDALAT
+555 VSAIPTGVFFDALAT
-570 RFDAAKGSALS
+570 RFDATKGAGLK

-588 PDSQEAVAVVVR
+588 PDSKEAVAVVVG

-607 YGQRDPAPTATVTI
+607 YGVTDPAPTATITI
-621 DRKTLDDVMLG
+621 DRGTLDDVMLG
-632 AAQFPALLQ
+632 QAQFPALMQ
-641 SGAIKVEGDRMAFL
+641 SGAIKIDGDRMAFL
-655 SWFALHPAANPR
+655 SWFALHPPQDPR
-667 FNVVVP
+667 FNIVVP

>member
-1 MLAKR
+1 MHRWTAL
-6 RGAAQAG
+6 
-13 VKIGEEKM
+13 
-21 RRLTIMLLASCL
+21 LLASAL
-33 PFAAV
+33 PFAAI
-38 AQDAASEA
+38 AQDAASDA
-46 TRTAQA
+46 TRAAQA
-52 ELAQRL
+52 EIAARL
-58 TLDDPADMAN
+58 PLSDPRDEAN
-68 VLRGKIAEI
+68 VLRGKLAEI
-77 PDGVILDK
+77 PGGVILDK
-85 QGKTVWDRR
+85 NGKTVWDRR
-94 PYAFLDSDKAPDTV
+94 PYAFLDAKEAPDTV

-129 DKIWQLR
+129 DKIWQVR

-151 WIVVD
+151 WIIVD
-156 PLLSEEAAAA
+156 PLLTEEAAAVS
-166 GWNLFAKTVE
+166 WKLFADTVE
-176 AKSGKRPI
+176 AKSGQRPI

-204 TPEQVKREKIR
+204 TPEQVKRDKIR

-238 RRALYMFGAILEPGP
+238 RRALYMFGAILPPGP

-278 VSDKGGTLTIDGLAF
+278 VGTAGGTLNIDGLAF
-293 DFLDAGGTEAPSEFV
+293 DILDAGGTEAPSEFV

-322 VTHNLHNVLTLRGA
+322 VTRTLHNVLTLRGA

-350 ALLRWGGKAD
+350 TLLKWGGKAE

-375 VSTLLADQ
+375 VSALLTSQ
-383 RDAYRYVHDRTL
+383 RDIYRYVHDRTL

-400 GATLHELADQ
+400 GATLHELADA
-410 TAEAPVQG
+410 TPEAPGQA
-418 RDFSTRDYYGT
+418 RDFSARGYYGT
-429 LNHNMKATYQRYFG
+429 VNHDMKAVYQRYFG

-453 PLPPEQSAPKYV
+453 PLPPEASAPKYV
-465 ALAGGADKLLASGK
+465 ALAGGADKLLAAGR

-485 DYRWAAELL
+485 EYRWAAELL

-499 ADPANQEAR
+499 AEPDNQSAR
-508 GALASAYDQLG
+508 GALASAYDQMG

-532 AGAATLRGTEKQ
+532 AAAATLRGTAI
-544 DISSNGQSRSF
+544 DNVTGNGQSRSF
-555 ISAIPTAVFFDALAT
+555 VSAIPTAVFFDALAT
-570 RFDAAKGSALS
+570 RFDAARGAALN
-581 GTFQFIL
+581 GTFQFVL
-588 PDSQEAVAVVVR
+588 PDSKETVAIVVG
-600 GGVEFPR
+600 GGVEVPR
-607 YGQRDPAPTATVTI
+607 YGVTDPAPTATVTL

-632 AAQFPALLQ
+632 QAQFPALMQ
-641 SGAIKVEGDRMAFL
+641 SGAIRIDGDRMAFL
-655 SWFALHPAANPR
+655 SWFAMHPPADPR

>member
-1 MLAKR
+1 
-6 RGAAQAG
+6 
-13 VKIGEEKM
+13 M
-21 RRLTIMLLASCL
+21 RRLTAALLASSI
-33 PFAAV
+33 PFAV
-38 AQDAASEA
+38 IAQDAASDA

-52 ELAQRL
+52 EIARRL
-58 TLDDPADMAN
+58 PLDDPRDEAN
-68 VLRGKIAEI
+68 VRRGKLAEI
-77 PDGVILDK
+77 PGGVILDK

-94 PYAFLDSDKAPDTV
+94 PYEFLQSKDAPDTV
-108 NPSLWRQARLNAVH
+108 NPSLWRQARLDAVH

-129 DKIWQLR
+129 GKIWQIR

-156 PLLSEEAAAA
+156 PLLSEETAAA
-166 GWNLFAKTVE
+166 GWKLFADTVE
-176 AKSGKRPI
+176 AKDKVLPI
-184 KAVIFSHSHSDHF
+184 RAVIFSHSHSDHF

-204 TPEQVKREKIR
+204 TPEQVKAGKVR
-215 IIAPHGFSEEATAEN
+215 IIAPHGFSEEATSEN

-238 RRALYMFGAILEPGP
+238 RRALYMFGSILPPGVR
-253 AGQVDTG
+253 GQVDTG

-278 VSDKGGTLTIDGLAF
+278 VSEKGGTLTIDGLVF
-293 DFLDAGGTEAPSEFV
+293 EFLDAGGTEAPSEFV

-322 VTHNLHNVLTLRGA
+322 VTHTLHNVLTLRGA

-350 ALLRWGGKAD
+350 MLLKWGGKAE
-360 VALASHH
+360 VAMASHH
-367 WPTWGADA
+367 WPTWGAGE
-375 VSTLLADQ
+375 VSELLANQ

-395 FLANR
+395 FLANK

-418 RDFSTRDYYGT
+418 SDFGTRGYYGT
-429 LNHNMKATYQRYFG
+429 LNHDMKATYQRYFG

-465 ALAGGADKLLASGK
+465 ALAGGADKLLAAGRD
-479 AAIAAG
+479 AIRAG

-499 ADPANQEAR
+499 AEPGNKDAR
-508 GALASAYDQLG
+508 AALASAYDQMG

-532 AGAATLRGTEKQ
+532 AAAASLRGNAVES
-544 DISSNGQSRSF
+544 ISGNGQSRSF
-555 ISAIPTAVFFDALAT
+555 VSAIPTGVFFDALAT
-570 RFDAAKGSALS
+570 RFDAAKGAALK

-588 PDSQEAVAVVVR
+588 PDSKEAVAVVVG

-607 YGQRDPAPTATVTI
+607 YGVTDAAPTATITI

-632 AAQFPALLQ
+632 QAQFPALMQ
-641 SGAIKVEGDRMAFL
+641 SGAIRIDGDRMAFL
-655 SWFALHPAANPR
+655 SWFALHPPQDPR
-667 FNVVVP
+667 FNIVVP